1 MQTNPVRLGFILG
14 LFLAFWH
21 ACWAG
26 LVASG
31 FAQPVIDFVFWAHFL
46 NSPFAIQPFEPL
58 RALAILVMMFSL
70 AGVPPMLGFF
80 AKFNVLRAAYDAG
93 LVWLAVAGVIASV
106 IGAFYYLRIVYFM
119 YFGDEEDGLDGKM
132 TPALWFAAMLAELG
146 HELVVGDAAKIRAM
160 EPRKQK
166 HDRRDAEH
174 LLNLLV
180 LLGP

>member
-1 MQTNPVRLGFILG
+1 MNVGTFALILG
-14 LFLAFWH
+14 MEKD
-21 ACWAG
+21 G
-26 LVASG
+26 R
-31 FAQPVIDFVFWAHFL
+31 PVVEIGAL
-46 NSPFAIQPFEPL
+46 KMYSKREPL

-132 TPALWFAAMLAELG
+132 TPALWFAAMVTSAVVALAWLPGVNLFGLEAVAANAAQT
-146 HELVVGDAAKIRAM
+146 LV
-160 EPRKQK
+160 
-166 HDRRDAEH
+166 
-174 LLNLLV
+174 N
-180 LLGP
+180 